1 MQFPAPKNSGSITM
15 VAAAHIDSSVNV
27 AVNKYGQI
35 ALFDTPL
42 PAGTYHFFTVYLKQ

>member
-1 MQFPAPKNSGSITM
+1 M

-35 ALFDTPL
+35 SLFDTPL